1 MDARSIEYL
10 AAAIV
15 VLIGFGLL
23 RFALYEL
30 RLYRRQK
37 RDKVIRAWVAGRQS
51 RPIPT
56 VLIDRRGRGRPS
68 ARGAWVDPNEP
79 TVINLHDRR
88 GRR

>member
-10 AAAIV
+10 AAAIM
-15 VLIGFGLL
+15 VLIAFGLL

-37 RDKVIRAWVAGRQS
+37 RDKVIRAWAAGRQS

-56 VLIDRRGRGRPS
+56 VLFDRRGRGRVC
-68 ARGAWVDPNEP
+68 AGGAWVDPDEP